1 MNFIKKI
8 FLNKTKDNSTFN
20 SIENNHAFISKN
32 LDEQFVSKFINKG
45 GHFFYPEHL
54 KDLKVSLLKI
64 LSLTNNDKFF
74 VLEKD
79 YMTFLKKINI
89 PFTTKLNETNI
100 LISGCEF
107 LIADEAAIMT
117 TSRNT
122 KEYRHNELP
131 QQRVVIAMTNQIVQS
146 KNDALIIINNSY
158 EKPPANIQTIS
169 IFAEPSDD
177 LLGSHWYKTFLFL
190 IEN

>member
-1 MNFIKKI
+1 MNFIKRFFPK
-8 FLNKTKDNSTFN
+8 KARSYPEMP
-20 SIENNHAFISKN
+20 SENQDANNLS

-45 GHFFYPEHL
+45 GHFYYP
-54 KDLKVSLLKI
+54 KDLENLKI
-64 LSLTNNDKFF
+64 TLLQTLSITNNDKFL

-79 YMTFLKKINI
+79 YNHLLNKLNI
-89 PFTTKLNETNI
+89 PYTNNLNESRI

-107 LIADEAAIMT
+107 LIVDEAAIMT
-117 TSRNT
+117 TARNT
-122 KEYRHNELP
+122 KDYRHNELP

-146 KNDALIIINNSY
+146 KNDALIMINNSY